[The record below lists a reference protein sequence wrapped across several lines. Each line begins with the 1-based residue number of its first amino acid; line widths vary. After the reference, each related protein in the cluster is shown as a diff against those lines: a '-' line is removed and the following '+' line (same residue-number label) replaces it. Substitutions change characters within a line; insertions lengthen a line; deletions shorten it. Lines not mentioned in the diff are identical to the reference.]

1 MNLPKAVLAFLTM
14 VLLPSAFAQG
24 LGGGTDSTAVALKG
38 YDVVAYFSDRR
49 PTKGSP
55 AFQQDFD
62 GARYYFS
69 NSRNLAS
76 FSADPDRFA
85 PQFGGYCAMGVS
97 QGKKFEAD
105 PTIFRIVD
113 GKLYVFSKSMAG
125 DAADRDPDLLA
136 RAHHAWE
143 ALK

>member
-1 MNLPKAVLAFLTM
+1 M

-24 LGGGTDSTAVALKG
+24 FEGGTDSTAVALKG

-69 NSRNLAS
+69 SSRNRAS
-76 FSADPDRFA
+76 FSANPDRFA

-97 QGKKFEAD
+97 QGRKFEAD

-113 GKLYVFSKSMAG
+113 GKLYVFSKPMAG

-136 RAHHAWE
+136 RANQAWE